1 MTLEQGLS
9 HDPVFENWAN
19 LVNNVEGDAAMSLK
33 NFRKD
38 IVINVLNLQGQ
49 VAISYKLFRAWVS
62 EYQALP
68 DFDAGTM
75 NAVGI
80 QTITLQHEGWQRDT
94 GGGGAGRDLR
104 PAAMASRRQ
113 LLRRHSGAG
122 RPAPRLRLPAGGRRV
137 LEIALADAGR
147 GWEHPRCRLA
157 RPAGEPCRTVRRGAD
172 ARRGGCTCAWP
183 TGNS

>member
-1 MTLEQGLS
+1 MAAPMFPVNAHRHDPYRTFKFQLLIDGRPVAGLKKMGALKRKTEAIKWRSAGDPSSERVLPGGTSYEAITLEQGLS

-49 VAISYKLFRAWVS
+49 VAISYQVHRAWVS

-68 DFDAGTM
+68 EMDAGTM

-80 QTITLQHEGWQRDT
+80 QTLTLEHEGWQRD
-94 GGGGAGRDLR
+94 
-104 PAAMASRRQ
+104 PAVNE
-113 LLRRHSGAG
+113 
-122 RPAPRLRLPAGGRRV
+122 PA
-137 LEIALADAGR
+137 E
-147 GWEHPRCRLA
+147 
-157 RPAGEPCRTVRRGAD
+157 
-172 ARRGGCTCAWP
+172 
-183 TGNS
+183 S